1 MKFNTILLHGT
12 EEIPFSGSMESE
24 STLPPVCQT
33 SAFRHTSAKRMEQ
46 IFHNKAPGFS
56 YTRLG
61 NPTVEAFE
69 KRMTVLEGGIASVAC
84 ASGMAAVFN
93 ALMNILRAGDEIV
106 SSASLYG
113 GSIDLFRELES
124 FEIRTHYVENHD
136 AEAFLKKTND
146 RTRCYFA
153 ETIGNPK
160 LDVTDI
166 RSLADLAH
174 SQGLPL
180 FIDNTAATAYLVKPI
195 ELGADI
201 VVNSTSKYINGSS
214 NSISG
219 VITDGGKFRWDA
231 KKYPGLR
238 EFSKFG
244 PFAYIVKLRNGFFRN
259 TGGCLSPQN
268 AFYNIIGME
277 TLGLRMERISGNA
290 LVLAR
295 WLQKE
300 FPDIVVNYPGLE
312 TNPCYA
318 IAKKQFDGHFGGILT
333 IRVGTRERAYRIL
346 DQLKIPLQVS
356 NIGDTK
362 TLVLHP
368 ESTLAVHSTEE
379 EKEAAGVYDDL
390 IRVSVGIED
399 VEDLMEDF
407 GRAIRETFM

>member
-1 MKFNTILLHGT
+1 MKFNTTLLHGT
-12 EEIPFSGSMESE
+12 KEFPFYGDTELGA
-24 STLPPVCQT
+24 TLPPVCQS

-93 ALMNILRAGDEIV
+93 ALMNVLQAGDEIV

-113 GSIDLFRELES
+113 GTIDLFRELES
-124 FEIRTHYVENHD
+124 FGVTTRYVKNND
-136 AEAFLKKTND
+136 LNAFREKTND
-146 RTRCYFA
+146 HTRCYFA

-180 FIDNTAATAYLVKPI
+180 FVDNTVATAYLVKPI
-195 ELGADI
+195 EMGADI
-201 VVNSTSKYINGSS
+201 VINSTSKYVNGSS

-219 VITDGGKFRWDA
+219 VITDGGKFCWDA
-231 KKYPGLR
+231 NKYPGLR
-238 EFSKFG
+238 EFAKFG
-244 PFAYIVKLRNGFFRN
+244 PFAYVVKLRNGFFRN
-259 TGGCLSPQN
+259 TGGCLAPQN
-268 AFYNIIGME
+268 AFYNMIGLE
-277 TLGLRMERISGNA
+277 TLGLRMERISDNA
-290 LVLAR
+290 LALAR
-295 WLQKE
+295 WLQE
-300 FPDIVVNYPGLE
+300 GFPDLIVNYPGLE
-312 TNPCYA
+312 VNPSHE
-318 IAKKQFDGHFGGILT
+318 IAEKQFAGHYGGILT
-333 IRVGTRERAYRIL
+333 IRVGSRERAYQIL
-346 DQLKIPLQVS
+346 DSLRIPLQVS

-379 EKEAAGVYDDL
+379 EKAAAGVYDDL

-407 GRAIRETFM
+407 GRAIRES